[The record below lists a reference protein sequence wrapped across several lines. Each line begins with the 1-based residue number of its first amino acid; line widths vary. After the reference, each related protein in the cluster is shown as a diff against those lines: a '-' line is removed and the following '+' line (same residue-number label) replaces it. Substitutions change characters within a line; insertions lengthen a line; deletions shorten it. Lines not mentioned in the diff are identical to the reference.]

1 MRLFYLLEWFPFT
14 TLGTELDDYHEELT
28 VRVASQVAE
37 PLKTKIS
44 GNQEIS

>member
-14 TLGTELDDYHEELT
+14 TLGMELDYYHEELN

-37 PLKTKIS
+37 PLKT
-44 GNQEIS
+44 